1 MPPGGRTAPAGR
13 RPATPLPGHGGPGN
27 LVRSVRRN
35 FGETAVL
42 PDRRAIFATTV
53 LAVAALIILLVLLS

>member
-1 MPPGGRTAPAGR
+1 
-13 RPATPLPGHGGPGN
+13 L
-27 LVRSVRRN
+27 VRRN

-42 PDRRAIFATTV
+42 PDRLRAILATTV